1 MLSNSFDNLYFQTF
15 GIDPNN
21 YGPQIYHCVERS
33 VLSNR
38 MVSSTPDGMVSEKCH
53 RQMTE
58 NTESKNYL
66 SAISATRLPPDF
78 YSSNYQKER
87 CVVPLLELSPR
98 QAEAIAKIHPNKKYS
113 DKLSA
118 STDIYDNTTF
128 PENVKYGRYPEFC
141 GGSNLIGNNK
151 KTSLSTSIPL
161 LSKSHVVTCPT
172 TNISIPYNKT
182 KKDEE
187 LVHNDFFNNKHKL
200 SSTHDNYFPIMHEAQ
215 PNATMETTV
224 SAPTQKRVGR
234 WTLAQLRQ
242 TDGIIPSQA
251 GWNKGDSQKLMT
263 NFGTPRNTQL
273 NVKAECLT
281 EIPEEIRLMSNAE
294 VRLQSGTN
302 KYCSQKGMVGFG
314 SGRDVCRESNR
325 VNTNPADLP
334 ELPEEKIRASE
345 GIVRLQAG
353 TNQYDSQKG
362 MTMFGTSRRETC
374 KMVDSKHPEYDHTRP
389 DQSEIPLQAGTNK
402 FASQKGM
409 TQFGTTRRET
419 SKIVDDRHPDYDPE
433 TSIDQ
438 TTISYQM
445 GSNQYASQKGMTS
458 FGQGRWEVLDPS
470 ISWQNRKS
478 QGMVRLQSGTNR
490 FASQAG
496 MTKFGTPRNN
506 TFEAEGGELP
516 YEDMKK
522 SETIIP
528 SQAGWNKG
536 DSQKGYTSF
545 GAPRDVRGKHLK
557 RIWELEYPEE
567 AEISLDKL

>member
-1 MLSNSFDNLYFQTF
+1 MLSNSFDNSRFQTF

-58 NTESKNYL
+58 NTESKNYI
-66 SAISATRLPPDF
+66 SAISATHLPADF

-87 CVVPLLELSPR
+87 TTVPYIELSPR
-98 QAEAIAKIHPNKKYS
+98 QAEAIAKIRPNKKYY
-113 DKLSA
+113 DNLSA
-118 STDIYDNTTF
+118 PTDFKSSTTF
-128 PENVKYGRYPEFC
+128 PENVKYGRYPEFSKTTHLL
-141 GGSNLIGNNK
+141 GDNK
-151 KTSLSTSIPL
+151 KTSLCTSVPSLSKPSVVSCPTVSIPT
-161 LSKSHVVTCPT
+161 SYIKSR
-172 TNISIPYNKT
+172 NN
-182 KKDEE
+182 EE
-187 LVHNDFFNNKHKL
+187 LTHDDFFDSKIKL
-200 SSTHDNYFPIMHEAQ
+200 SPPHDNSFTSMHETQ

-224 SAPTQKRVGR
+224 SGPTQKRVGR

-273 NVKAECLT
+273 NVKAECLN
-281 EIPEEIRLMSNAE
+281 EIPEEIRLLSNAE

-302 KYCSQKGMVGFG
+302 KYCSQKGMTNFG
-314 SGRDVCRESNR
+314 SGRDVCRESIR

-362 MTMFGTSRRETC
+362 MTMFGTNRRETC
-374 KMVDSKHPEYDHTRP
+374 KMLDTKHPEYDHTRP

-409 TQFGTTRRET
+409 TQFGTNRRET
-419 SKIVDDRHPDYDPE
+419 SRIVDDRHPDYDPE